1 MSNVI
6 NFTKGERLSLSGK
19 VYKFFGRTKNGY
31 VQLEDPDTGEI
42 ISKTDNQL
50 MKLWTEGELIRVK
63 DSTQSLITEKEKQEL
78 SRLLSEYPQHI
89 LNEINRRWHYLSA
102 VRVANPPPRSYSEA
116 ALGPIICEA
125 AANDNSGKKPPSAR
139 RVSEWARLMMRHGR
153 TDGADLRW
161 LAPRYYLRG
170 NAEPRFD
177 PEVVGVID
185 DQIEVHYM
193 RRNPQPVTKIFK
205 FIKDIVLRM
214 APDGKNP
221 IYMENGKLR
230 FPSLPTVRKYIRQ
243 LPLDEVMRAQK
254 GSEAMRRLC
263 IPVLKGSDGKF
274 PLNEVEVDHH
284 LLDIVVVD
292 HETRLPIGRPWL
304 TLLLDRKS
312 RMVVGMHIGFEPPS
326 FHTVALALKNAIG
339 WKDDL
344 LAKFPDIIGE
354 WPCYGM
360 PVTLFVDNGSEFHG
374 EDFKIACQGLGIEV
388 VFCAVRRPQQKGKIE
403 RLFRRIEE
411 DLIHQLPGTTRSN
424 PEQRG
429 DYDAVKNAAITL
441 EALWHMLVKWLVMVY
456 SVSEHRGIGDIPL
469 DAWKAGVADY
479 PVRLPDDIKDLDIL
493 LTRTELRSLTRKGI
507 EIFNMRYNK
516 QGEFMQKL
524 INRADKPE
532 VVRVKY
538 NPDNLGSVW
547 VLDWRSGTYFELP
560 CVDQEYAQGLSLRE
574 HGVILAR
581 AKARLKE
588 RERVTFHML
597 MAARR
602 EFHDQVKQLIREK
615 RFALSKRIINAIGTE
630 NKRAGGE
637 RLDPGAAVNTTIT
650 GTESFVA
657 TPAVDLS
664 ADNEDLTMEDLDALA
679 AKYGITQ
686 TDKSVA

>member
-19 VYKFFGRTKNGY
+19 VYKYFGRTKNGY

-42 ISKTDNQL
+42 ISRTDNQL
-50 MKLWTEGELIRVK
+50 MKLWTDGELVRVK

-78 SRLLSEYPQHI
+78 SRLLSEYPKHI
-89 LNEINRRWHYLSA
+89 LNEINRRWLYLSA
-102 VRVANPPPRSYSEA
+102 VRMADPPPRSYSQEA
-116 ALGPIICEA
+116 IGPIICEA

-139 RVSEWARLMMRHGR
+139 RVCV
-153 TDGADLRW
+153 
-161 LAPRYYLRG
+161 P
-170 NAEPRFD
+170 
-177 PEVVGVID
+177 VI
-185 DQIEVHYM
+185 
-193 RRNPQPVTKIFK
+193 
-205 FIKDIVLRM
+205 
-214 APDGKNP
+214 
-221 IYMENGKLR
+221 
-230 FPSLPTVRKYIRQ
+230 
-243 LPLDEVMRAQK
+243 
-254 GSEAMRRLC
+254 
-263 IPVLKGSDGKF
+263 KGSDGKF

-284 LLDIVVVD
+284 LLDIVVID
-292 HETRLPIGRPWL
+292 QENRLPIGRPWL
-304 TLLLDRKS
+304 TLLLDRKT
-312 RMVVGMHIGFEPPS
+312 RMIVGMHIGFEPPS
-326 FHTVALALKNAIG
+326 FHTVALALKNAIE
-339 WKDDL
+339 WKDSL
-344 LAKFPDIIGE
+344 LARFPDIIGE

-388 VFCAVRRPQQKGKIE
+388 VFCAVRRPQEKGKIE

-411 DLIHQLPGTTRSN
+411 DLIHQLPGTVRSN

-524 INRADKPE
+524 INRADKPDI
-532 VVRVKY
+532 VRVKY

-547 VLDWRSGTYFELP
+547 VQDWRSGTYFELP

-588 RERVTFHML
+588 RERVTFHQL

-602 EFHDQVKQLIREK
+602 EFHDQVKQLIKEK
-615 RFALSKRIINAIGTE
+615 RFALSKRVINVIGTE

-637 RLDPGAAVNTTIT
+637 RLDPNRAVDTVVT
-650 GTESFVA
+650 GTDTFVVQ
-657 TPAVDLS
+657 PAVDLG

-686 TDKSVA
+686 TDKSAA